1 MVRELLDFEFRF
13 FVVIGNSR
21 KIKDLVFLGKVLET
35 KFTTMELWSN
45 GVRVWMTSIAQKNLT
60 NVAWIV

>member
-1 MVRELLDFEFRF
+1 MVRELLDFESCF

-35 KFTTMELWSN
+35 KFATRELWSN
-45 GVRVWMTSIAQKNLT
+45 GVRVWMTSIA
-60 NVAWIV
+60 